1 MPFHSAESYVAAC
14 APARTRV
21 DTTAQRITFLF
32 IGVPVRIA
40 SHHTVSVEWE
50 ARLATPL
57 KVALVRC
64 NL

>member
-1 MPFHSAESYVAAC
+1 
-14 APARTRV
+14 
-21 DTTAQRITFLF
+21 LF